1 MIKKLA
7 INKIIF
13 SKPNTTRMPIKPKE
27 LKILMIIP
35 SNFKESKF
43 SGDLRYSHPVT
54 TLKR

>member
-13 SKPNTTRMPIKPKE
+13 SKPNTTMMPIKPKE